1 LSGKNY
7 SHPVA
12 AFSSSSNDDQ
22 AYSFLRDCV
31 LGGGSSIH
39 APFTL
44 RLHGTL
50 FEKTATF
57 FECFPYDCPEP
68 VLVKS
73 SFLYINGSKRP
84 FVLTGVGRVHQTL
97 EETFKEVGGHRLP
110 LRRKRLF
117 FSVSGCL
124 SRACLGKRSVS
135 LVENGCKKGVSRTGC
150 CRPISQSLRSPD
162 DIIYI

>member
-1 LSGKNY
+1 MLQLS
-7 SHPVA
+7 
-12 AFSSSSNDDQ
+12 
-22 AYSFLRDCV
+22 
-31 LGGGSSIH
+31 
-39 APFTL
+39 
-44 RLHGTL
+44 
-50 FEKTATF
+50 
-57 FECFPYDCPEP
+57 FPYVCPEP

-135 LVENGCKKGVSRTGC
+135 LVETGCKKRRFPHRVLPTNQ
-150 CRPISQSLRSPD
+150 PELALA
-162 DIIYI
+162 